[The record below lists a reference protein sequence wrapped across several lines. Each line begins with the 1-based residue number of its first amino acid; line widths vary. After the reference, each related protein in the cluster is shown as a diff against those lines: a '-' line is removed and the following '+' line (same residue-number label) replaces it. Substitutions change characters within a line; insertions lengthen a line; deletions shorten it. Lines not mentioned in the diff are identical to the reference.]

1 MDELGLVN
9 FTLERAVRLMV
20 VFIRVAP
27 LIFFM
32 PVTGSRGVPVQARIL
47 CALACALVLAPVV
60 ELPAASLPASAFGVL
75 RLAAGEIVLGGTL
88 ALFARFVFA
97 AVETAGQMAGIQMG
111 LGVAG
116 VMDPQNGTQTS
127 LIGYFWNICA
137 VLVFLAIDGHHIFF
151 RTLLA
156 TFRTVPPGGAVIT
169 RATFEGM
176 VRGAGWMFVLA
187 VKIMAPVTAALF
199 FSQVAMG
206 IIAKTVPQI
215 PVLIVAL
222 PLNIGLGLAFA
233 GLGLAFMTPLLVHGF
248 AVMARLLPRLAA
260 GLGP

>member
-1 MDELGLVN
+1 MAELALIN
-9 FTLERAVRLMV
+9 LTLAQLVRLLL
-20 VFIRVAP
+20 VFLRTGP
-27 LIFFM
+27 LIFLM
-32 PVTGSRGVPVQARIL
+32 PVTGSRGVPVQVRVL

-60 ELPAASLPASAFGVL
+60 DLPADAMPGS
-75 RLAAGEIVLGGTL
+75 AAGVFLLAGKEIVFGAIL
-88 ALFARFVFA
+88 ALFARLVFA
-97 AVETAGQMAGIQMG
+97 AVETAGQMAGVQMG

-116 VMDPQNGTQTS
+116 VMDPQNGAQTS
-127 LIGYFWNICA
+127 LIGYFWNLCA
-137 VLVFLAIDGHHIFF
+137 VLIFLAVNGHHIFF

-156 TFRTVPPGGAVIT
+156 SFRTVPMGGLSLSQ
-169 RATFEGM
+169 ATFEGV

-222 PLNIGLGLAFA
+222 PLNIALGLVFVGLGM
-233 GLGLAFMTPLLVHGF
+233 AFMTPLLIHAFDSLG
-248 AVMARLLPRLAA
+248 RLLPQLAA
-260 GLGP
+260 GL